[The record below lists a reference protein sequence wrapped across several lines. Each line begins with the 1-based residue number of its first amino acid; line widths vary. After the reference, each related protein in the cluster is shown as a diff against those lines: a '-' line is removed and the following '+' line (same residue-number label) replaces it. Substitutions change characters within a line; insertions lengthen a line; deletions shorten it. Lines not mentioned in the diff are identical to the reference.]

1 MSMKVTYCGRLP
13 MDGAVSSLQHFKER
27 YPERIK
33 ILRILDLDWPKATS
47 TYRQLATFIGDGICL
62 GNEPLAF
69 ECLAQGLNGY
79 EQALG
84 RPDEERLAIFLD
96 SLISPAVNAL
106 ADIAIERAGIRWEPE
121 RGVPLTSWL
130 DETDGAA
137 NGASPHIL
145 AIPANAERLRQVL
158 NDFVLGVNHG
168 G

>member
-1 MSMKVTYCGRLP
+1 MSKKVTFCGGSPTSR
-13 MDGAVSSLQHFKER
+13 AVASLQHFKER
-27 YPERIK
+27 YPERVK
-33 ILRILDLDWPKATS
+33 ILRILDLDWPMATS
-47 TYRQLATFIGDGICL
+47 TYRQLAAFISDGVCL

-69 ECLAQGLNGY
+69 ECLAQGLDGY

-121 RGVPLTSWL
+121 RGMPLSNWL
-130 DETDGAA
+130 DETDRAA

-145 AIPANAERLRQVL
+145 AMPANADRLRQVL
-158 NDFVLGVNHG
+158 SDFVLGVNHG